1 MRRKLNLTLLALI
14 VLIGAPYYWLMLDN
28 RPGQAQPKPVTITQL
43 RELAQ
48 SMPGPAPSAAEVELV
63 AYRELPGN
71 LFAAGSGMRNALIGI
86 MAWRLPVPDGP
97 AVMIDGGITARD
109 AREIEV
115 DRFFRDRQDLVR
127 AALRNAGI
135 VLATHEHVDHQ
146 GGIVQAGGDVVRK
159 RAWFNPGQLPPS
171 PYATQLRWGSQP
183 VPTPR
188 IRPGPPQA
196 VAPGVVVVPAP
207 SHTPG
212 SQMVF
217 VRLGNGREF
226 LFTGDIATLQ
236 TSWQDLRA
244 RARLVGDIIAPEN
257 RAEVHAWLKTIKA
270 LKAQAPGLVVIP
282 GHDWRTIVSDPEIV
296 SSIRIGFGQQPTG

>member
-28 RPGQAQPKPVTITQL
+28 RPGQAAPKPVTITQL

-48 SMPGPAPSAAEVELV
+48 SLPGPAPSAAEVELV

-71 LFAAGSGMRNALIGI
+71 LFAAGSGMRDALIGI
-86 MAWRLPVPDGP
+86 MAWRLPVPNGP
-97 AVMIDGGITARD
+97 AVMIDSGITARD

-115 DRFFRDRQDLVR
+115 DRFFLDRQDRVN
-127 AALRNAGI
+127 AALRGAGI

-146 GGIVQAGGDVVRK
+146 GAIVQAGGDVVTK

-183 VPTPR
+183 VPAPR

-196 VAPGVVVVPAP
+196 VAPGVVVIPAP

-226 LFTGDIATLQ
+226 LFTGDISTLQ

-244 RARLVGDIIAPEN
+244 RARLVSDMIAPEN
-257 RAEVHAWLKTIKA
+257 RAEVYAWLRTIQT

-282 GHDWRTIVSDPEIV
+282 GHDWRTIVSDADIA
-296 SSIRIGFGQQPTG
+296 SSIRIGFEQQPTG